1 MNIIMFYVVHCWL
14 SRADEH
20 IHGALQVA
28 RQVDVLDSKL
38 REEIESSMS
47 ALQAILSNASQV
59 K

>member
-1 MNIIMFYVVHCWL
+1 MFYVVHCWL